1 MAATGSDSCR
11 LNPWPRW
18 VLTVPLRSRDP
29 DLRRGERPVQGLL
42 DRRWLR
48 SWNSELWATTAC
60 HPGGEAWLEALGKG
74 VTQKGQG
81 PERVRAPMGR
91 LCRIRPCSPCG
102 AGLGVAGVHLGRPR
116 GQRCTP
122 GGGQRREDGA
132 PGPHAAHRPLL
143 QAAPTGGAAWAE
155 VSSCPAGEERSRA
168 LALAGSPGLL
178 VGMGGRQ
185 ADPSG

>member
-1 MAATGSDSCR
+1 MVATGSDSCR
-11 LNPWPRW
+11 LNPWPRL
-18 VLTVPLRSRDP
+18 VLAVPLRSRDP

-42 DRRWLR
+42 TGGGSEAGTL
-48 SWNSELWATTAC
+48 NSGPPLPVTQ
-60 HPGGEAWLEALGKG
+60 GGEAWLEALGKG

-81 PERVRAPMGR
+81 PERARAPMGR

-116 GQRCTP
+116 GQRRTP
-122 GGGQRREDGA
+122 GGGQRRQDGA

-143 QAAPTGGAAWAE
+143 QAAPTGGAARAE